1 MSAGITQL
9 IAIGAQDQFI
19 MGKPE
24 ISFFSSTF
32 KRHSNFSQSI
42 EKQTIYG
49 AVKNN
54 SMSSVQFERSGDL
67 LGYCYLTLDDTTQA
81 LDTQRWDTIIDKVEL
96 LIGGAVIDS
105 QDAIFTEKIA
115 IDTFAQNVSKS
126 ANGTHPG
133 VSARSYFYPLRFF
146 FCEGPQ
152 CALPLVALNYHNVEV
167 RIHWASE
174 ASNYNVEM
182 FANYY
187 YLDNS
192 ERGAI
197 ASRKHDLLNHPGSK
211 EHSVEPYHT
220 GTLLF
225 TPREIY
231 RLFGHDDRRRA
242 HESHEQSE
250 DHHQRTRSVYAAMGE
265 AAFHRCSEL
274 LPHEFRDIT
283 RFLPVLLL
291 SQHVIAAAYG
301 NSKFFSTR
309 ECQDR
314 ERQHAHQSPYIRRQL
329 QHPTHRERH
338 GGTFIRQLKIPDYS
352 NYGQKL
358 TDGRKIHQNSVW

>member
-96 LIGGAVIDS
+96 VIGGAVIDS

-197 ASRKHDLLNHPGSK
+197 ASRKHDLLITQVQKNIPSNHTTQELYFSHPVKYIASSDTTTDGALTSPTNRVK
-211 EHSVEPYHT
+211 ITINGLDLCTPRWGKPHFIDVQNYYHTNFVTSPDFFLYCFCLSTSSLQPT
-220 GTLLF
+220 GTLNFSRLESVKIVSDSM
-225 TPREIY
+225 PINHPIY
-231 RLFGHDDRRRA
+231 AVNYNILRIENGMAGLL
-242 HESHEQSE
+242 
-250 DHHQRTRSVYAAMGE
+250 YA
-265 AAFHRCSEL
+265 
-274 LPHEFRDIT
+274 
-283 RFLPVLLL
+283 
-291 SQHVIAAAYG
+291 
-301 NSKFFSTR
+301 N
-309 ECQDR
+309 
-314 ERQHAHQSPYIRRQL
+314 
-329 QHPTHRERH
+329 
-338 GGTFIRQLKIPDYS
+338 
-352 NYGQKL
+352 
-358 TDGRKIHQNSVW
+358 

>member
-1 MSAGITQL
+1 MP
-9 IAIGAQDQFI
+9 F
-19 MGKPE
+19 
-24 ISFFSSTF
+24 
-32 KRHSNFSQSI
+32 
-42 EKQTIYG
+42 
-49 AVKNN
+49 
-54 SMSSVQFERSGDL
+54 
-67 LGYCYLTLDDTTQA
+67 
-81 LDTQRWDTIIDKVEL
+81 
-96 LIGGAVIDS
+96 
-105 QDAIFTEKIA
+105 FTEKIA

-197 ASRKHDLLNHPGSK
+197 ASRKHDLLITQVQKNIPSNHTTQELSF
-211 EHSVEPYHT
+211 YHPVKYIASSDT
-220 GTLLF
+220 TTDGALTSP
-225 TPREIY
+225 TNR
-231 RLFGHDDRRRA
+231 G
-242 HESHEQSE
+242 E
-250 DHHQRTRSVYAAMGE
+250 DHHQRSRSVHAAMGE
-265 AAFHRCSEL
+265 AAFRRCAKL
-274 LPHEFRDIT
+274 LPHEFRDLT
-283 RFLPVLLL
+283 RLLPVLLL
-291 SQHVIAAAYG
+291 PLSTSSLQPTG
-301 NSKFFSTR
+301 TLKLFSTR

-314 ERQHAHQSPYIRRQL
+314 ERQHAHQSPYIRCQL

-338 GGTFIRQLKIPDYS
+338 GGTPLYA
-352 NYGQKL
+352 N
-358 TDGRKIHQNSVW
+358 